1 MQININGRHI
11 EITDALRDFV
21 NNKMSR
27 FQRHY
32 DNITSIEVTL
42 TVEKLRQIADANVH
56 IAGAEIHAQ
65 AESEDM
71 YASID
76 MVIDK
81 LDRQMK
87 KHKGK
92 QEARRQVNS

>member
-1 MQININGRHI
+1 MQINISGRHI
-11 EITDALRDFV
+11 EITDALHDFV

-27 FQRHY
+27 FQRHF
-32 DNITSIEVTL
+32 DNITDIQVTL
-42 TVEKLRQIADANVH
+42 SVEKQRQIADANVH
-56 IAGAEIHAQ
+56 IAGAEVHAQ

-76 MVIDK
+76 MLIDK
-81 LDRQMK
+81 LDRQMQ